1 MPRPAISTLL
11 EPAPSRPAAPR
22 ATPDANQP
30 RLELFMAN
38 LPFDPTP
45 PEYGR
50 NARKPAKAG
59 GPLRVPLARLRFRYG
74 NTLFAPNARVS
85 KLMNAG
91 ELLAATRSHRAE
103 TKAAELLQTI
113 GLRELGLYHGGRVP
127 AANRADRFMPHQDE
141 DGGWAEFVTDNLPAL
156 RSAGWDI
163 HVAPDFPYRIDTAD
177 GPITA
182 ELRPAGNKNP
192 GGGIDWLDLEL
203 GVEVDGQ
210 RVDLVPALLALIRGG
225 KAEGLRAPE
234 AEGDETTP
242 LMLRL
247 ANGRFLAIPLARI
260 RPIIGPLLDLFEGRT
275 DDDTLRLS
283 SLDAADIAAAEIAT
297 RNAGIVWNGATAIR
311 ALGRQLRDAGG
322 IPNIAVPEAFTA
334 TLRPYQAHGVD
345 WLGFLR
351 SASLGGVLADDM
363 GLGKTVQA
371 LAHLVVEQKAGRLDR
386 PSLLVCPTSLV
397 PNWVAE
403 AARFA
408 PTLRVLVL
416 HGPLRAALFDAIEDH
431 DLVVTT
437 YPLLARDHE
446 TLTAH
451 EWHIVLLDEAQTIK
465 NPAATTSQLA
475 RALEARQRLCLSGTP
490 LENHLG
496 ELWSLFDFVM
506 PGFLGDVRAFNKR
519 FRTPIEKGGD
529 LDRRAQLARRVAPFL
544 LRRTKA
550 EVAADLPPK
559 TEIAEMVGM
568 EDPQRAVYE
577 AIRLAMHSR
586 VQEAIA
592 ERGMARSGIVIL
604 DALLKLRQVC
614 CDPRLLKMASD
625 KTASAGS
632 AKLERLMELIPSM
645 LEDGRKILLFSQ
657 FTSMLALIQ
666 EELAK
671 HGLPHVLLTGDTK
684 DRATPVRQFQ
694 AGEANLFLISL
705 KAGGTGLNL
714 TAADTVIHY
723 DPWWNPAVENQATD
737 RAHRIGQLN
746 PVFVHRLVTTGTIE
760 EKMEQ
765 LKARKQALFTG
776 ILDGGPGGGATA
788 LAGMTETDLADLL
801 GASV

>member
-1 MPRPAISTLL
+1 
-11 EPAPSRPAAPR
+11 
-22 ATPDANQP
+22 
-30 RLELFMAN
+30 MAS

-45 PEYGR
+45 TEYGR
-50 NARKPAKAG
+50 NARKPTKST
-59 GPLRVPLARLRFRYG
+59 GPQRVALARLRFRYG
-74 NTLFAPNARVS
+74 ATLFAPNARVS
-85 KLMNAG
+85 KLMNQG

-103 TKAAELLQTI
+103 AKAAELLETI

-127 AANRADRFMPHQDE
+127 AAHRGDRFMPHQDDE
-141 DGGWAEFVTDNLPAL
+141 SGWAEFVTDSLPAL
-156 RSAGWDI
+156 RHAGWEI
-163 HVAPDFPYRIDTAD
+163 HFAADFPYRIDTPD

-182 ELRPAGNKNP
+182 ELRPAPRTKQGGNQ
-192 GGGIDWLDLEL
+192 GGIDWLDLEL

-210 RVDLVPALLALIRGG
+210 RVDLVPALLALIRSG
-225 KAEGLRAPE
+225 KADQLRAPE
-234 AEGDETTP
+234 VESDETTP

-260 RPIIGPLLDLFEGRT
+260 RPIIAPLLELFEGRT
-275 DDDTLRLS
+275 DDETLRVS
-283 SLDAADIAAAEIAT
+283 SLDAADIAAAEAAT
-297 RNAGIVWNGATAIR
+297 RNAGIVWNGADAIR
-311 ALGRQLRDAGG
+311 ALGRQLRNAGG
-322 IPNIAVPEAFTA
+322 IPNITVPSAFTA

-351 SASLGGVLADDM
+351 SAQLGGVLADDM

-371 LAHLVVEQKAGRLDR
+371 LAHLVVEQEAGRLDR

-416 HGPLRAALFDAIEDH
+416 HGPLRAALFDTISDH
-431 DLVVTT
+431 DLIVTT

-529 LDRRAQLARRVAPFL
+529 LERRAHLARRVAPFL
-544 LRRTKA
+544 LRRTKS

-568 EDPQRAVYE
+568 DEPQRAVYE
-577 AIRLAMHSR
+577 AIRMAMHSR

-614 CDPRLLKMASD
+614 CDPRLLKLASE
-625 KTASAGS
+625 KTAQAGS
-632 AKLERLMELIPSM
+632 AKLERLMELILSM

-666 EELAK
+666 QELAK
-671 HGLPHVLLTGDTK
+671 HGLPHVILTGDTK

-723 DPWWNPAVENQATD
+723 DPWWNPAVEDQASD
-737 RAHRIGQLN
+737 RAHRLGQTKS
-746 PVFVHRLVTTGTIE
+746 VFVYKLIAADTVE
-760 EKMEQ
+760 ERILELLQ
-765 LKARKQALFTG
+765 RKAE
-776 ILDGGPGGGATA
+776 
-788 LAGMTETDLADLL
+788 LAGIAFDETSDLGGL
-801 GASV
+801 GVDDVDFLFSGPLEQAA

>member
-1 MPRPAISTLL
+1 
-11 EPAPSRPAAPR
+11 
-22 ATPDANQP
+22 
-30 RLELFMAN
+30 MAN

-45 PEYGR
+45 TEYARG
-50 NARKPAKAG
+50 ARKPAKAG
-59 GPLRVPLARLRFRYG
+59 GPHRVALARLRFRYG
-74 NTLFAPNARVS
+74 ATLFAPNARVS
-85 KLMNAG
+85 KLMNQG

-103 TKAAELLQTI
+103 TKAAALLETI

-127 AANRADRFMPHQDE
+127 AAHRADRFMPHQDDE
-141 DGGWAEFVTDNLPAL
+141 GGWAEFVTDSLPAL
-156 RSAGWDI
+156 RHAGWEI
-163 HVAPDFPYRIDTAD
+163 HFAADFPYRIDSPD

-182 ELRPAGNKNP
+182 DLRPAPGGNQ
-192 GGGIDWLDLEL
+192 GGIDWLELEL

-210 RVDLVPALLALIRGG
+210 RVDLVPALLALIRSG
-225 KAEGLRAPE
+225 KADQLRAPE
-234 AEGDETTP
+234 AESDETTP

-260 RPIIGPLLDLFEGRT
+260 RPIIAPLLELFEGRT
-275 DDDTLRLS
+275 DDETLRVS
-283 SLDAADIAAAEIAT
+283 SLDAADIAAAEAAT
-297 RNAGIVWNGATAIR
+297 RNAGIVWNGAVAIR

-322 IPNIAVPEAFTA
+322 IPHVTVPAAFNA

-351 SASLGGVLADDM
+351 SAKLGGVLADDM

-371 LAHLVVEQKAGRLDR
+371 LAHLVVEQEAGRLDR

-416 HGPLRAALFDAIEDH
+416 HGPLRAALFDTIPDH

-519 FRTPIEKGGD
+519 FRTPIEKAGD

-544 LRRTKA
+544 LRRTKS

-568 EDPQRAVYE
+568 EEPQRAVYE
-577 AIRLAMHSR
+577 AIRMAMHSR

-614 CDPRLLKMASD
+614 CDPRLLKLASE
-625 KTASAGS
+625 KTAQAGS

-671 HGLPHVLLTGDTK
+671 YGLPHVILTGDTK

-776 ILDGGPGGGATA
+776 ILDGGATGGATA
-788 LAGMTETDLADLL
+788 LAGMTESDLADLL
-801 GASV
+801 GAAV

>member
-1 MPRPAISTLL
+1 
-11 EPAPSRPAAPR
+11 
-22 ATPDANQP
+22 
-30 RLELFMAN
+30 MAN

-45 PEYGR
+45 TEYARG
-50 NARKPAKAG
+50 ARKPAKAG
-59 GPLRVPLARLRFRYG
+59 GPHRVALARLRFRYG
-74 NTLFAPNARVS
+74 ATLFAPNARVS
-85 KLMNAG
+85 KLMNQG

-103 TKAAELLQTI
+103 TKAAALLETI

-127 AANRADRFMPHQDE
+127 AAHRADRFMPHQDDE
-141 DGGWAEFVTDNLPAL
+141 GGWAEFVTDSLPAL
-156 RSAGWDI
+156 RHAGWEI
-163 HVAPDFPYRIDTAD
+163 HFAADFPYRIDSPD

-182 ELRPAGNKNP
+182 DLRPAPGGNQ
-192 GGGIDWLDLEL
+192 GGIDWLELEL
-203 GVEVDGQ
+203 DVEVDGQ
-210 RVDLVPALLALIRGG
+210 RVDLVPALLALIRSG
-225 KAEGLRAPE
+225 KADQLRAPE
-234 AEGDETTP
+234 VESDETTP

-260 RPIIGPLLDLFEGRT
+260 RPIIAPLLELFEGRT
-275 DDDTLRLS
+275 DDETLRVS
-283 SLDAADIAAAEIAT
+283 SLDAADIAAAEAAT
-297 RNAGIVWNGATAIR
+297 RNAGIVWNGAVAIR

-322 IPNIAVPEAFTA
+322 IPHVTVPAAFNA

-351 SASLGGVLADDM
+351 SAKLGGVLADDM

-371 LAHLVVEQKAGRLDR
+371 LAHLVVEQEAGRLDR

-416 HGPLRAALFDAIEDH
+416 HGPLRAALFDTIPDH

-519 FRTPIEKGGD
+519 FRTPIEKAGD

-544 LRRTKA
+544 LRRTKS

-568 EDPQRAVYE
+568 EEPQRAVYE
-577 AIRLAMHSR
+577 AIRMAMHSR

-614 CDPRLLKMASD
+614 CDPRLLKLASE
-625 KTASAGS
+625 KTAQAGS

-671 HGLPHVLLTGDTK
+671 YGLPHVILTGDTK

-776 ILDGGPGGGATA
+776 ILDGGATGGATA
-788 LAGMTETDLADLL
+788 LAGMTESDLADLL
-801 GASV
+801 GAAV